1 MSTTRTDTITDTR
14 TCTKKEK
21 IEELKKRLEE
31 KGMAEVKN
39 LHQHQHQQ
47 TGTIIPP
54 EETLMNIIKQGA
66 TEFEKETGR
75 KMSYG
80 EMREMYG

>member
-1 MSTTRTDTITDTR
+1 MSTTTTSD
-14 TCTKKEK
+14 TKKEK
-21 IEELKKRLEE
+21 LEGLMRRLEE
-31 KGMAEVKN
+31 KGMADVKN
-39 LHQHQHQQ
+39 IQQQ

-54 EETLMNIIKQGA
+54 EEALINIMKQGA

>member
-1 MSTTRTDTITDTR
+1 MSTTTTD
-14 TCTKKEK
+14 TKKEK
-21 IEELKKRLEE
+21 LEGLMRRLEE
-31 KGMAEVKN
+31 KGMADVKN
-39 LHQHQHQQ
+39 IQQQ
-47 TGTIIPP
+47 TRTIIPP
-54 EETLMNIIKQGA
+54 EEALINIMKQGA

>member
-1 MSTTRTDTITDTR
+1 MSSTTRTDT
-14 TCTKKEK
+14 KKEK
-21 IEELKKRLEE
+21 LEGLMRRLEE
-31 KGMAEVKN
+31 KGMADVKN
-39 LHQHQHQQ
+39 IQQQ

-54 EETLMNIIKQGA
+54 EEALMNIMKQGA

>member
-1 MSTTRTDTITDTR
+1 MSTTTTTDS
-14 TCTKKEK
+14 KKEK
-21 IEELKKRLEE
+21 LEGLMRRLEE
-31 KGMAEVKN
+31 KGMADVKN
-39 LHQHQHQQ
+39 IQQQ

-54 EETLMNIIKQGA
+54 EEALINIMKQGA

>member
-1 MSTTRTDTITDTR
+1 MSTNRTDTIT
-14 TCTKKEK
+14 CNKKEK

-39 LHQHQHQQ
+39 LHQHQQ

-54 EETLMNIIKQGA
+54 EEALMNIIKQGA

>member
-1 MSTTRTDTITDTR
+1 MSSTTRTDT
-14 TCTKKEK
+14 KKEK
-21 IEELKKRLEE
+21 LEGLMRRLEE
-31 KGMAEVKN
+31 KGMEDVKN
-39 LHQHQHQQ
+39 IQQQ

-54 EETLMNIIKQGA
+54 EEALINIMKQGA

>member
-1 MSTTRTDTITDTR
+1 MSSTTRTDT
-14 TCTKKEK
+14 KKEK
-21 IEELKKRLEE
+21 LEGLMRRLEE
-31 KGMAEVKN
+31 KGMADVKN
-39 LHQHQHQQ
+39 IQQQ

-54 EETLMNIIKQGA
+54 DEALINIMKQGA

>member
-1 MSTTRTDTITDTR
+1 MSTTTTD
-14 TCTKKEK
+14 TKKEK
-21 IEELKKRLEE
+21 LEGLMRRLEE
-31 KGMAEVKN
+31 KGMADVKN
-39 LHQHQHQQ
+39 IQQQ

-54 EETLMNIIKQGA
+54 EESLINIMKQGA

>member
-1 MSTTRTDTITDTR
+1 MSTTITDTR
-14 TCTKKEK
+14 NDTRTDTKKEK
-21 IEELKKRLEE
+21 LEELKKRLEE

-39 LHQHQHQQ
+39 LHQQ

-54 EETLMNIIKQGA
+54 EEALMNIMKQGA
-66 TEFEKETGR
+66 NEFEKETGR

>member
-1 MSTTRTDTITDTR
+1 MSSTTRTDT
-14 TCTKKEK
+14 KKEK
-21 IEELKKRLEE
+21 LEGLMRRLEE
-31 KGMAEVKN
+31 KGMADVKN
-39 LHQHQHQQ
+39 IQQQ

-54 EETLMNIIKQGA
+54 EEALINIMKKGA

>member
-1 MSTTRTDTITDTR
+1 MSTTTTTD
-14 TCTKKEK
+14 TKKEK
-21 IEELKKRLEE
+21 LEGLMRRLEE
-31 KGMAEVKN
+31 KGMADVKN
-39 LHQHQHQQ
+39 IQQQ

-54 EETLMNIIKQGA
+54 EEALINIMKQCA

>member
-1 MSTTRTDTITDTR
+1 MSSTTRTDT
-14 TCTKKEK
+14 KKEK
-21 IEELKKRLEE
+21 LEGLMRRLEE
-31 KGMAEVKN
+31 KGMADVKN
-39 LHQHQHQQ
+39 IQQQ

-54 EETLMNIIKQGA
+54 EEALINIMKQGA

>member
-1 MSTTRTDTITDTR
+1 MSTTITDTR
-14 TCTKKEK
+14 NDTRTDTKKEK
-21 IEELKKRLEE
+21 LEELKKRLEE

-39 LHQHQHQQ
+39 LHQHQQ

-54 EETLMNIIKQGA
+54 EEALMNIMKQGA

>member
-1 MSTTRTDTITDTR
+1 MSSTTRTY
-14 TCTKKEK
+14 TKKEK
-21 IEELKKRLEE
+21 LEGLMRRLEE
-31 KGMAEVKN
+31 KGMADVKN
-39 LHQHQHQQ
+39 IQQQ

-54 EETLMNIIKQGA
+54 EEALINIMKQGA

>member
-1 MSTTRTDTITDTR
+1 MSSTTRTDT
-14 TCTKKEK
+14 KKEK
-21 IEELKKRLEE
+21 LEGLMRRLEE
-31 KGMAEVKN
+31 KGMADVKN
-39 LHQHQHQQ
+39 IQQQ

-54 EETLMNIIKQGA
+54 EDSLMNIMKQGA

>member
-1 MSTTRTDTITDTR
+1 MSTTTTTD
-14 TCTKKEK
+14 TKKEK
-21 IEELKKRLEE
+21 LEGLMRRLEE
-31 KGMAEVKN
+31 KGMADVKN
-39 LHQHQHQQ
+39 IQQQ

-54 EETLMNIIKQGA
+54 EEALINIMKQGA

>member
-1 MSTTRTDTITDTR
+1 MSNTTTDN
-14 TCTKKEK
+14 KKEK
-21 IEELKKRLEE
+21 LEGLMRRLEE
-31 KGMAEVKN
+31 KGMADVKN
-39 LHQHQHQQ
+39 IQQQ

-54 EETLMNIIKQGA
+54 EESLINIMKQGA

>member
-1 MSTTRTDTITDTR
+1 MSTTTTD
-14 TCTKKEK
+14 TKKEK
-21 IEELKKRLEE
+21 LEGLMRRLEE
-31 KGMAEVKN
+31 KGMADVKN
-39 LHQHQHQQ
+39 IQQQ

-54 EETLMNIIKQGA
+54 EEALINIMKQGA

>member
-1 MSTTRTDTITDTR
+1 MSTTTTTD
-14 TCTKKEK
+14 TKKEK
-21 IEELKKRLEE
+21 LEGLMRRLEE
-31 KGMAEVKN
+31 KGMADVKN
-39 LHQHQHQQ
+39 IQQQ

-54 EETLMNIIKQGA
+54 EESLINIMKQGA